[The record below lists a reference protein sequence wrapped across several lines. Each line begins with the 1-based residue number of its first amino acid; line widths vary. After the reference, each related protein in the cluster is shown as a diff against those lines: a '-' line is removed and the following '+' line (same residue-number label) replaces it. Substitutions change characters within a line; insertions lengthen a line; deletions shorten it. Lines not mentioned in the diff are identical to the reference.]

1 MTAKL
6 QDMHAD
12 QNWTHST
19 MQDIDRNN
27 RLLYEEDCS
36 VSDREYTHLTPD
48 SYSNI
53 EQNTWMRSGDG
64 EITGNLGKLNK

>member
-1 MTAKL
+1 
-6 QDMHAD
+6 
-12 QNWTHST
+12 